1 MDDQIATSLLPQRVA
16 AGVLWLFG
24 VVALLLA
31 AVGLYGVIAY
41 SVTMRTREIG
51 VRMALGARRG
61 DVVSGVVKESLTLVL
76 IGALLGIPAA
86 WAVTR
91 LISGFL
97 LGIAPGDP
105 VAYVVATLVLV
116 AVTAV
121 ASWLPARRASRVDPI
136 VAFKT

>member
-1 MDDQIATSLLPQRVA
+1 
-16 AGVLWLFG
+16 
-24 VVALLLA
+24 
-31 AVGLYGVIAY
+31 
-41 SVTMRTREIG
+41 
-51 VRMALGARRG
+51 MALGAQRG
-61 DVVSGVVKESLTLVL
+61 DVVSSVVKESLTLVM

-97 LGIAPGDP
+97 LGVAPSDP
-105 VAYVVATLVLV
+105 LAYGVATLVLV